1 MNKKIFGKLP
11 TGEEIYIYSLTD
23 GDSKAEIIT
32 YGARIVSLYPFGDT
46 DVVGGFD
53 TLDDYITDTSYQGA
67 TVGRVANR
75 IADAC
80 FEIDGENYTLP
91 KNDNQNCLHGGI
103 GFSHKVWTVEE
114 YEENRIKLSYHS
126 PDMEN
131 GFPSNL
137 DVTVTYTLTNSTIQ
151 IDYKAIPDGKTPIA
165 LTNHSYFN
173 LDGFGKDY
181 GTHKFQIF
189 ADRYTDVDD
198 NLIPNGNR
206 PLVDSTPFDLR
217 TLKCIVNETG
227 DFFNYDHNMI
237 LSPKTFKSFNGI
249 SLGLVATVE
258 NDNIIFNTYTDQ
270 PGIQFY
276 TGNFLGYGPNF
287 KNNTPQI
294 PHGAFC
300 LETQTEPN
308 CIKKGIGIYDKG
320 ECYTQHTVYEF
331 KKK

>member
-1 MNKKIFGKLP
+1 MNKKLFGKLP

-23 GDSKAEIIT
+23 GDSKAEIMT
-32 YGARIVSLYPFGDT
+32 FGARIVSLHPFGVT

-53 TLDDYITDTSYQGA
+53 KLEYYLTDTSYQGA

-75 IADAC
+75 IENAC
-80 FEIDGENYTLP
+80 FEIDGKNYTLP

-103 GFSHKVWTVEE
+103 GLSHRVWTVEE
-114 YEENRIKLSYHS
+114 YEENRIKLSYLS

-131 GFPSNL
+131 GFPASL
-137 DVTVTYTLTNSTIQ
+137 TVTVTYTLTNSSIQ
-151 IDYKAIPDGKTPIA
+151 IDYEAIPDGKTPIA
-165 LTNHSYFN
+165 LTNHAYFN

-181 GTHKFQIF
+181 GKHKFKIF
-189 ADRYTDVDD
+189 ADRYTEVDG

-217 TLKCIVNETG
+217 TPKYIVNETG

-237 LSPKTFKSFNGI
+237 LSPKTFKLFNGI
-249 SLGLVATVE
+249 SLGLAAIVE
-258 NDNIIFNTYTDQ
+258 NDNSVLNVYTDQ

-276 TGNFLGYGPNF
+276 TGNFLGDGPDF
-287 KNNTPQI
+287 KNNIPQI

-300 LETQTEPN
+300 LEAQTEPN
-308 CIKKGIGIYDKG
+308 CIKNGLAIYNKG
-320 ECYTQHTVYEF
+320 ERYTQHTVYEF